1 MYSANLFDT
10 SRISVVDGQSQ
21 GYVGNDTDTLVVI
34 CTSEILSRPWCVGE
48 MTTAR
53 LHGVDTILVVLPDF
67 TWPTEDFITLYASH
81 VPGVYGLAKFGI
93 SVSMAQVTL
102 AWLST
107 KSQISLPNKLSL
119 SVSDAVAGKLVSRK
133 RGQCEFSP
141 QHGVDTTRVASTV
154 RERPTNIH
162 KMVFQRALSNLRG
175 GPGQTRANHIVQQV
189 MDPAVMPTCKVVAIV
204 DRGNWDGVCV
214 ALLVK
219 EMLVSHLLTAVEHI
233 PYVLTEEDS
242 LPPETEIAL
251 IICTNGCF
259 HSASLLRQVLEA
271 KETGVHFV
279 PVVAEENFHFPTE
292 TFYEEVRERA
302 PIVLKSQNDRYTQ
315 EDLIKENLVTAIE
328 NIFLEIAIDV
338 ALQDSEDIIAV
349 RIGVIAG
356 RVLQTRSN
364 RQRASL
370 EAGIDHGMGSLGVLI
385 SSSSTGSAD
394 QSRHPSALVETTTV
408 VDLDSVHA
416 CSAIHDATPSVG
428 TFVVP
433 PGEPWEGDTDI

>member
-1 MYSANLFDT
+1 MYSANLCDT
-10 SRISVVDGQSQ
+10 SRISVVGGQSQ

-67 TWPTEDFITLYASH
+67 TWPTEDFITLHASH
-81 VPGVYGLAKFGI
+81 VPGVFGLAKFGI

-102 AWLST
+102 AWLAT
-107 KSQISLPNKLSL
+107 KSQMSLPNKLSL
-119 SVSDAVAGKLVSRK
+119 SVTDAVTGKLVSRK

-141 QHGVDTTRVASTV
+141 QHGVDTTRVASVV

-162 KMVFQRALSNLRG
+162 KMLFHRQALSNLRG
-175 GPGQTRANHIVQQV
+175 GPGQTRANHNVQQV
-189 MDPAVMPTCKVVAIV
+189 MDLAVMPTCKVVAIV
-204 DRGNWDGVCV
+204 DRGNWDGLCV

-219 EMLVSHLLTAVEHI
+219 EMLVSHLLTAVERV
-233 PYVLTEEDS
+233 PYVLTEEDP

-251 IICTNGCF
+251 INCTNGCF

-271 KETGVHFV
+271 KETCVHFI
-279 PVVAEENFHFPTE
+279 PVEAEENFHFPTE

-302 PIVLKSQNDRYTQ
+302 PIVLKSQKHRYTQ
-315 EDLIKENLVTAIE
+315 EDRIKENLVTAIE

-338 ALQDSEDIIAV
+338 ALQDPEDIIAV

-356 RVLQTRSN
+356 RVLQPRGN
-364 RQRASL
+364 RQEVITAWDRL
-370 EAGIDHGMGSLGVLI
+370 E
-385 SSSSTGSAD
+385 SSS
-394 QSRHPSALVETTTV
+394 
-408 VDLDSVHA
+408 
-416 CSAIHDATPSVG
+416 
-428 TFVVP
+428 P
-433 PGEPWEGDTDI
+433 PAPLEVQIRANTLQHL

>member
-1 MYSANLFDT
+1 
-10 SRISVVDGQSQ
+10 
-21 GYVGNDTDTLVVI
+21 
-34 CTSEILSRPWCVGE
+34 
-48 MTTAR
+48 
-53 LHGVDTILVVLPDF
+53 
-67 TWPTEDFITLYASH
+67 
-81 VPGVYGLAKFGI
+81 
-93 SVSMAQVTL
+93 MAQVTL
-102 AWLST
+102 AWLAT

-119 SVSDAVAGKLVSRK
+119 SVSDTVAGKLVSRK
-133 RGQCEFSP
+133 GGQCEFYP
-141 QHGVDTTRVASTV
+141 QHGVHTTRVASTV

-162 KMVFQRALSNLRG
+162 KMLFQRALSSRRG
-175 GPGQTRANHIVQQV
+175 GPGQTRANHIVQHL

-219 EMLVSHLLTAVEHI
+219 EMLVSHLLTAVERA

-279 PVVAEENFHFPTE
+279 PVVAEENFHFPTK

-302 PIVLKSQNDRYTQ
+302 PIVLKSQNDRNTQ
-315 EDLIKENLVTAIE
+315 EDRTNDLVTAIE
-328 NIFLEIAIDV
+328 SIFLEIAVDV

-349 RIGVIAG
+349 RVTVIAG
-356 RVLQTRSN
+356 RLLQTRGN

-370 EAGIDHGMGSLGVLI
+370 EAGSDHGMGSLGVLI

-433 PGEPWEGDTDI
+433 PAEPWEGIQTFEWVRRIGSILRCKSVRPIDRVALFLFFT